1 MRKRCLC
8 SAAIWTALSMAPLV
22 SADEKAP
29 AKTESGSSAQ
39 TTITVTVDSDGRVKI
54 NGLPENKNAKAGNS
68 KSDSPKSGSSSSSS
82 ASSSAKAGKEKSN
95 VGVESFSF
103 GKMIVLGP
111 DGKTEV
117 QEFKGLD
124 GTIPKEILEKLPA
137 QVRKELEK
145 KEAGKGEAGKG
156 ESVKGR
162 AAKGAKLDK
171 ILQRLERVEKELAE
185 LKKAQDQ

>member
-1 MRKRCLC
+1 
-8 SAAIWTALSMAPLV
+8 
-22 SADEKAP
+22 
-29 AKTESGSSAQ
+29 
-39 TTITVTVDSDGRVKI
+39 
-54 NGLPENKNAKAGNS
+54 
-68 KSDSPKSGSSSSSS
+68 
-82 ASSSAKAGKEKSN
+82 
-95 VGVESFSF
+95 
-103 GKMIVLGP
+103 MIVLGP

-124 GTIPKEILEKLPA
+124 ESLPKEILEKLPA

-185 LKKAQDQ
+185 LKKARDQ

>member
-22 SADEKAP
+22 SGDEKAP

-39 TTITVTVDSDGRVKI
+39 TTITVTVDADGQVKI

-68 KSDSPKSGSSSSSS
+68 KSDSSKSGSSSSSS
-82 ASSSAKAGKEKSN
+82 KAGKEKSN

-124 GTIPKEILEKLPA
+124 ESLPKEILEKLPA

-156 ESVKGR
+156 
-162 AAKGAKLDK
+162 
-171 ILQRLERVEKELAE
+171 
-185 LKKAQDQ
+185 